1 MHVYK
6 YMLFIVDGMDQFK
19 RSERIQDY
27 TCLLEHVVNCLRACM
42 HEISGVEEHL
52 GVHMSNSTGC

>member
-1 MHVYK
+1 
-6 YMLFIVDGMDQFK
+6 MLFIVYGMDQFK